1 MPLTPKGI
9 NIFTFFNLPSAWWSG
24 VRVVKITPV
33 TCEVKVHLLWINKNP
48 FNSMFWAIQGMAAE
62 LSTGVLIMQE
72 AKDLDIKISM
82 LVINNKANFTKKAKG
97 KLVFSCRPNDLIKN
111 TFQNLLETKNPQ
123 TLWLQSRGIDEKGD
137 TVSTFD
143 FEWTLLLK
151 Q

>member
-1 MPLTPKGI
+1 MKSVFKYNLH
-9 NIFTFFNLPSAWWSG
+9 NFFYLPSVWWCG
-24 VRVVKITPV
+24 VRVKKVDEKKCIVNVKH
-33 TCEVKVHLLWINKNP
+33 KWINQNP
-48 FNSMFWAIQGMAAE
+48 FNSMFWAVQGMAAE

>member
-9 NIFTFFNLPSAWWSG
+9 NLFTFFNLPSAWWSG

-48 FNSMFWAIQGMAAE
+48 FNSMFWAVQGMAAE

-97 KLVFSCRPNDLIKN
+97 KLVFSCRPSDSIKN

-123 TLWLQSRGIDEKGD
+123 KLWLQSRGTDEQGD

>member
-9 NIFTFFNLPSAWWSG
+9 NIFTFFKLPSAWWSG

-48 FNSMFWAIQGMAAE
+48 FNSMFWAVQGMAAE
-62 LSTGVLIMQE
+62 LSTGALIMQE

-97 KLVFSCRPNDLIKN
+97 ELVFSCRPNDSIKN

-123 TLWLQSRGIDEKGD
+123 KLWLQSRGNDEQGD

-143 FEWTLLLK
+143 FEWTLQLK

>member
-1 MPLTPKGI
+1 MSLTPKEI
-9 NIFTFFNLPSAWWSG
+9 NTFTFFNLPSAWLTG
-24 VRVVKITPV
+24 VRVVKITSAI
-33 TCEVKVHLLWINKNP
+33 CEVKVRLQWINKNP
-48 FNSMFWAIQGMAAE
+48 FKSMFWAVQGMAAE
-62 LSTGVLIMQE
+62 LSTGVLLMKE

-97 KLVFSCRPNDLIKN
+97 KLVYSCRPSDSIRN

-123 TLWLQSRGIDEKGD
+123 TLWLQSKGTDEKGD

-151 Q
+151 

>member
-33 TCEVKVHLLWINKNP
+33 TCDVKVHLLWINKNP
-48 FNSMFWAIQGMAAE
+48 FNSMFWAVQGMAAE

>member
-48 FNSMFWAIQGMAAE
+48 FNSMFWAVQGMAAE
-62 LSTGVLIMQE
+62 LSTGALIMQE

-97 KLVFSCRPNDLIKN
+97 KLVFSCRPSDSIKN

-123 TLWLQSRGIDEKGD
+123 KLWLQSRGTDEQGD

>member
-1 MPLTPKGI
+1 MFKYNLFLLTK
-9 NIFTFFNLPSAWWSG
+9 LPSAWFSG
-24 VRVVKITPV
+24 VRVRSVKEDKCIV
-33 TCEVKVHLLWINKNP
+33 DVKLKWFNQNP
-48 FNSMFWAIQGMAAE
+48 FKSMFWAVQGMAAE

>member
-24 VRVVKITPV
+24 VRVEKITPL
-33 TCEVKVHLLWINKNP
+33 TCDVKVHLLWINKNP
-48 FNSMFWAIQGMAAE
+48 FNSMFWAVQGMAAE

-97 KLVFSCRPNDLIKN
+97 KLVFSCRPTDSIKN

-123 TLWLQSRGIDEKGD
+123 TLWLQSMGIDEKGD

>member
-24 VRVVKITPV
+24 VRVEKITPV
-33 TCEVKVHLLWINKNP
+33 TCDVKVHLLWINKNP
-48 FNSMFWAIQGMAAE
+48 FNSMFWAVQGMAAE